1 MLNSP
6 SAQTSDDSRPVRV
19 LVWDLPTRLFHWL
32 LLLCVVI
39 SFVTGIVGGNAMRYH
54 MLNGY
59 FILTLLTFR
68 LVWGLAGSRTSRFAA
83 FVKGPAAVLAYIA
96 AVFKEDKPLWLG
108 HNPLGGWSVVAMLA
122 DLFIQVGTG
131 LFASDDILTEG
142 PLYGWVSRDTADFL
156 TRIHLINRYVLVT
169 LIAVH
174 ILAVL
179 FYLFV
184 KHENLIRP
192 MITGVKYWHTA
203 AEPAAGSNLPAA
215 IIFGLAA
222 LAVYLLVR

>member
-1 MLNSP
+1 MINTP
-6 SAQTSDDSRPVRV
+6 SAQTSDASRPVQV

-39 SFVTGIVGGNAMRYH
+39 SFVTGKIGGNAMRYH

-59 FILTLLTFR
+59 FILSLLIFR
-68 LVWGLAGSRTSRFAA
+68 LIWGFAGSRTSRFAA
-83 FVKGPAAVLAYIA
+83 FVKGPLSVLAYIA
-96 AVFKEDKPLWLG
+96 AVFKEDAPLSLG
-108 HNPLGGWSVVAMLA
+108 HNPLGGWSVAAMLA
-122 DLFIQVGTG
+122 DLFVQVGTG

-142 PLYGWVSRDTADFL
+142 PLYGWVSRETANFL
-156 TRIHLINRYVLVT
+156 TGIHLANRYVLVT

-184 KHENLIRP
+184 KRENLIRP
-192 MITGVKYWHTA
+192 MITGFKYWHTA
-203 AEPAAGSNLPAA
+203 AEPAAGRSLPAA

-222 LAVYLLVR
+222 IAVYLLVR

>member
-1 MLNSP
+1 MINTP
-6 SAQTSDDSRPVRV
+6 STKTPDDSRPVR
-19 LVWDLPTRLFHWL
+19 VWDLPTRLFHWL

-39 SFVTGIVGGNAMRYH
+39 SFVTGNIGGNAMRYH
-54 MLNGY
+54 MLSGY
-59 FILTLLTFR
+59 CILALLIFR
-68 LVWGLAGSRTSRFAA
+68 LIWGFAGSRTSRFAA
-83 FVKGPAAVLAYIA
+83 FVKGPASVLSYMA
-96 AVFKEDKPLWLG
+96 AVFKENAPRSLG

-122 DLFIQVGTG
+122 DLLVQVGTG

-156 TRIHLINRYVLVT
+156 TGIHLANRFVLIA

-174 ILAVL
+174 IFAVM

-184 KHENLIRP
+184 KRENLIRP

-203 AEPAAGSNLPAA
+203 AEPAAGRNLPAA
-215 IIFGLAA
+215 VIFGLAA
-222 LAVYLLVR
+222 IAVYLLVR